1 MMEEPPPLMEDW
13 RDFVPSALLP
23 AEEARDGMGQIAR
36 ELPVLPS
43 CDNVMVSPLLSTNNS
58 LKNDNDEEGKKP
70 NGKFNYAI

>member
-23 AEEARDGMGQIAR
+23 EEARDGMGQIAR